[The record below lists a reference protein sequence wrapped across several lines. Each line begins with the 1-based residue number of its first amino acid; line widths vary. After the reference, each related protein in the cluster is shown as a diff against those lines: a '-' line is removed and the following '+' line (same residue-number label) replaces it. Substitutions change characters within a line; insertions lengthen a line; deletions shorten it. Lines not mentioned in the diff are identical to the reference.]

1 VSEPNLFGDL
11 LALIGDEE
19 LIRIRHRA
27 KKRGALRMAE
37 ILTDEIHER
46 EQIEQQELELER
58 ARRAAAEGKPPV

>member
-1 VSEPNLFGDL
+1 
-11 LALIGDEE
+11 
-19 LIRIRHRA
+19 
-27 KKRGALRMAE
+27 MAE